1 MTEPVT
7 PPRPLE
13 MDTTMNDRIP
23 TSNPSLR
30 TVLIVLGCVG
40 VGLLVLTYRS
50 SLGF

>member
-30 TVLIVLGCVG
+30 TVLIVLGCAALG
-40 VGLLVLTYRS
+40 VLVLAYRS